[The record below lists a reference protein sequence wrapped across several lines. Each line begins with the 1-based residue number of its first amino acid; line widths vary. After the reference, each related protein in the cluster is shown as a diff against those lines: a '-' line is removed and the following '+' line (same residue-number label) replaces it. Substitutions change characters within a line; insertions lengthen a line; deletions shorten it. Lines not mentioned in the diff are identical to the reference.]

1 MTIPSKTRRTFTRNN
16 FAEHN
21 YNFTHSS
28 KTNYPPRNNNNNQIR
43 SRYWNNP
50 MATTN
55 SVNFQANPHPP
66 QDHNENYPFFQQNKN
81 KKQAPHQTD
90 YLSSDDDHLQPD
102 IFAPYTQ
109 EYRGQGMQKPYTHHR
124 NFSPHQLDTQN
135 QQPIQMQNPINTQS
149 FQPIQPQNPM
159 ITHSYQP
166 TQMQNEIPLPYYLQQ
181 HEITKNQLSNF
192 SQMPNAAETLEMT
205 MNPYLMG
212 GSSITSNKPLMV
224 FTGTDPEYSVE
235 DYLNAVTANLIL
247 NIGREP
253 INTPLH
259 QNWIHRRTALIQ
271 TTLDGAA
278 QKWFSVLPIE
288 IKSNW
293 KRFTQEFSKMFDSER
308 NKQQQRV
315 LCNEIRR
322 LPNETIKQL
331 AVRIETL
338 VRKAYSL
345 NTHDYKNTK
354 MTEILMMTL
363 TSQLRKIAIKKRA
376 SHPSSIREPDLDF
389 RKLVDK
395 LEQAEITMKLEE
407 TENQKLQYVNRNET
421 NTTNINNIQESD
433 TDLVE
438 KITEILN
445 NYEKHP
451 NFKGKPS
458 FKKWCNYCRRYGHS
472 ISECRQKQQ
481 DNQNKPQKYKEPNKS
496 FYQYMKKDQN
506 LPNKMYTATT
516 VQENHFRTIPITR
529 ELNHHI
535 TQVIEEDHQNEEIHK
550 IHHKIITID
559 QIVEI
564 TTPDRSNSNTT
575 QFVSRS
581 NSQSRNNYYP
591 NNQSRNSSYNR
602 NRNYSNNRNRIYSNN
617 RNQNYPNNRSR
628 NNSYNRSNYNRPN
641 NNYQKRSRNNSQN
654 RHSSYNNR
662 YRNYSQSPHRNNN
675 HYNNSNNRHRS
686 STPKHQ
692 RNINQVQ
699 SNPETT
705 SDPPGI
711 DDTGNNELQLNHIN
725 CESSD
730 SESDTENTTSIKMIA
745 VENDYEPIIY
755 EQPFSS
761 HIYENQLEL
770 LHNYYIEPIHSTQ
783 TAQETNEINTTN
795 QSNENNKTKCLNT
808 NHIYQNIQREQPK
821 EKIWTIPFLLE
832 SPRNKEFQ
840 PPDLEIDFLIDSG
853 AESNII
859 NIPTWNEIKTL
870 HPKLTPLET
879 SSKLATAQGST
890 LVNYGKIQLF
900 LLPTRTMEQNKILN
914 KPFKQIF
921 HITDIKHNIIGIP
934 FISKYIPTTNILNS
948 KILIKDKYTKTKDT
962 SLTFF
967 QRLNKQ
973 PPFFSKFYPIYN
985 QQRKHLKPL
994 SGNIYNF
1001 SIKQVHQYDKKQN
1014 KLYMS
1019 DFEFKPI
1026 HKFFKIT
1033 ISSIKYLKNSNSD
1046 IISLHVYNN
1055 TPYQVTLPLELLGY
1069 CETNATISP
1078 IHEKEYRV
1086 NNILQLLDICQ
1097 STILNEEL
1105 SINNIISNEKR
1116 NTDYFTKTPYFK
1128 PAFNISNYTEN
1139 QQKFLTMFNFQH
1151 SQITQDEF
1159 DKLAKQ
1165 LIKYSSVYA
1174 TSKFDVGKISSS
1186 LHLPLK
1192 PDAVFKKQRA
1202 SKVPIHLHDKVNRLL
1217 DILEQYNIISP
1228 VNKEEQPKG
1237 NTFINPVI
1245 ILAKGESLKIV
1256 LDARYLNSLID
1267 ESKCNW
1273 PIEPIQVILTKING
1287 KYFTTADMNS
1297 AYNQMPLDEQS
1308 RRLTQF
1314 VIGNQQYEFNRL
1326 FYGISIGPAAFS
1338 AFMSKTF
1345 RPLILK
1351 KNAITYLDDVFMQS
1365 QTKEEM
1371 FNVLENYHKILQ
1383 NENLKAAPDKSHFF
1397 LTRVKFLGHNIERK
1411 TITPLKSRID
1421 AIQKLQAPTNKKKI
1435 QEFLGM
1441 LNFLSKYV
1449 YKMQLYLRPFYNIL
1463 RQQKNFEWNTEHQ
1476 ARFEEIKKLLTE
1488 QISNTIPDPNQPF
1501 YAMCDASNFGIGA
1514 ALLQSHN
1521 GTNKMNLISANSRLF
1536 TQAELRLSTLMRECT
1551 AIIYTLT
1558 EYEFLILGSKH
1569 PTVLFTDHK
1578 PIIFLFTQKSNPNH
1592 RVYRFQLILMKFPN
1606 LHIVWTAGKNLALPD
1621 TLSRNTPPELL
1632 TRKTTVEIPK
1642 NIKFYLAENETSPRL
1657 ECKYAVKTDVEQSQI
1672 NNLQHFPLYLDC
1684 QNNHYEVDLL
1694 GTSTFKPIPYSQ
1706 WIKNNTQQ
1714 KRVKRHS
1721 HKKDLFPLIEKE
1733 NLTDKI
1739 NLSGPQTNDS
1749 KYTINQV
1756 FDLHDPLDTIPLSK
1770 LEIENIFLPQ
1780 QIKLQ
1785 LIP

>member
-1 MTIPSKTRRTFTRNN
+1 
-16 FAEHN
+16 
-21 YNFTHSS
+21 
-28 KTNYPPRNNNNNQIR
+28 
-43 SRYWNNP
+43 
-50 MATTN
+50 
-55 SVNFQANPHPP
+55 
-66 QDHNENYPFFQQNKN
+66 
-81 KKQAPHQTD
+81 
-90 YLSSDDDHLQPD
+90 
-102 IFAPYTQ
+102 
-109 EYRGQGMQKPYTHHR
+109 
-124 NFSPHQLDTQN
+124 
-135 QQPIQMQNPINTQS
+135 
-149 FQPIQPQNPM
+149 
-159 ITHSYQP
+159 
-166 TQMQNEIPLPYYLQQ
+166 
-181 HEITKNQLSNF
+181 
-192 SQMPNAAETLEMT
+192 
-205 MNPYLMG
+205 
-212 GSSITSNKPLMV
+212 
-224 FTGTDPEYSVE
+224 
-235 DYLNAVTANLIL
+235 
-247 NIGREP
+247 
-253 INTPLH
+253 
-259 QNWIHRRTALIQ
+259 
-271 TTLDGAA
+271 
-278 QKWFSVLPIE
+278 
-288 IKSNW
+288 
-293 KRFTQEFSKMFDSER
+293 
-308 NKQQQRV
+308 
-315 LCNEIRR
+315 
-322 LPNETIKQL
+322 
-331 AVRIETL
+331 
-338 VRKAYSL
+338 
-345 NTHDYKNTK
+345 

-363 TSQLRKIAIKKRA
+363 TPQLRKIAIKKRA
-376 SHPSSIREPDLDF
+376 YHPSSIREPDLDF

-407 TENQKLQYVNRNET
+407 TENLKLQYVNRIET

-445 NYEKHP
+445 IYEKHP

-458 FKKWCNYCRRYGHS
+458 FKKWCNYCPRYGHS

-506 LPNKMYTATT
+506 LPNKSVYSNNSSGKPLPNNTNYTRTQSPYNSSYRGRSPERRNT
-516 VQENHFRTIPITR
+516 QNSSQNHYNRPNSR
-529 ELNHHI
+529 N
-535 TQVIEEDHQNEEIHK
+535 NYS
-550 IHHKIITID
+550 
-559 QIVEI
+559 
-564 TTPDRSNSNTT
+564 RSNSNTT
-575 QFVSRS
+575 RFVSRS

-591 NNQSRNSSYNR
+591 HNQSRNSSYNR
-602 NRNYSNNRNRIYSNN
+602 NRNYSNNRNRSYSNN

-641 NNYQKRSRNNSQN
+641 NNYQNRSQNNSQN

-662 YRNYSQSPHRNNN
+662 YRNYSKSPHRNNN
-675 HYNNSNNRHRS
+675 HYNISNNRHRS

-692 RNINQVQ
+692 RNIIQVQ
-699 SNPETT
+699 TNPETT

-711 DDTGNNELQLNHIN
+711 DDTGNNELQLNQIN

-730 SESDTENTTSIKMIA
+730 SESDTENTISINMIA

-755 EQPFSS
+755 AQPFSS

-770 LHNYYIEPIHSTQ
+770 LHNYYIEPIQSTQ

-795 QSNENNKTKCLNT
+795 QSNENAKTKCLNT
-808 NHIYQNIQREQPK
+808 NHIYQNIQKEQPK

-832 SPRNKEFQ
+832 RPRNKEFQ

-859 NIPTWNEIKTL
+859 NIPTWNEIKSL

-900 LLPTRTMEQNKILN
+900 LLPTRTIEQNKILN

-934 FISKYIPTTNILNS
+934 FISKYIPTINILNS

-1001 SIKQVHQYDKKQN
+1001 SIKQVHQNDKKQN
-1014 KLYMS
+1014 KQQLYMS

-1078 IHEKEYRV
+1078 IHEKAYRV

-1128 PAFNISNYTEN
+1128 PTFNINNYTEN

-1165 LIKYSSVYA
+1165 
-1174 TSKFDVGKISSS
+1174 
-1186 LHLPLK
+1186 
-1192 PDAVFKKQRA
+1192 
-1202 SKVPIHLHDKVNRLL
+1202 
-1217 DILEQYNIISP
+1217 
-1228 VNKEEQPKG
+1228 
-1237 NTFINPVI
+1237 
-1245 ILAKGESLKIV
+1245 
-1256 LDARYLNSLID
+1256 
-1267 ESKCNW
+1267 
-1273 PIEPIQVILTKING
+1273 
-1287 KYFTTADMNS
+1287 
-1297 AYNQMPLDEQS
+1297 
-1308 RRLTQF
+1308 
-1314 VIGNQQYEFNRL
+1314 
-1326 FYGISIGPAAFS
+1326 
-1338 AFMSKTF
+1338 
-1345 RPLILK
+1345 
-1351 KNAITYLDDVFMQS
+1351 
-1365 QTKEEM
+1365 
-1371 FNVLENYHKILQ
+1371 
-1383 NENLKAAPDKSHFF
+1383 HFF

-1421 AIQKLQAPTNKKKI
+1421 AIQKLHPPTNKKKI

-1463 RQQKNFEWNTEHQ
+1463 RQQNNFEWNTEHQ
-1476 ARFEEIKKLLTE
+1476 AQFEEIKKLLTE

-1551 AIIYTLT
+1551 AIIYTIT

-1684 QNNHYEVDLL
+1684 QNNHYEFDLL

-1706 WIKNNTQQ
+1706 
-1714 KRVKRHS
+1714 
-1721 HKKDLFPLIEKE
+1721 
-1733 NLTDKI
+1733 
-1739 NLSGPQTNDS
+1739 
-1749 KYTINQV
+1749 
-1756 FDLHDPLDTIPLSK
+1756 
-1770 LEIENIFLPQ
+1770 
-1780 QIKLQ
+1780 
-1785 LIP
+1785 